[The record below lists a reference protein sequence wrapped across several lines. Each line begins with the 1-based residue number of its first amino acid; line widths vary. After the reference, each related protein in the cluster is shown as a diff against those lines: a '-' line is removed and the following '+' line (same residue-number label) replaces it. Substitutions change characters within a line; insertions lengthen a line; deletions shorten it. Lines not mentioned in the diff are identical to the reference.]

1 MVRGASR
8 GADGLRSSVVHEQR
22 QHGKGPLSTQNIAQH
37 TSPSCGGNPLRKG
50 CRPSPARA
58 SVCVCVRARAC
69 VVFVLCCVRRVCV
82 FVLCVRCVCVCV
94 ACVEASHAH
103 PPPCL
108 RGAEHTHLGDAPHR
122 PPDGVPR
129 GERRDDDAPALP
141 WSGSGAMPDAVRSS
155 NITAS
160 ISSVVVGGRGIP
172 EIEGKEIPEAT
183 LGYAITP

>member
-1 MVRGASR
+1 MAKGHFQPKTSHSTPLLLVVVIHCVKDVVRLLQGQVCA
-8 GADGLRSSVVHEQR
+8 
-22 QHGKGPLSTQNIAQH
+22 
-37 TSPSCGGNPLRKG
+37 
-50 CRPSPARA
+50 
-58 SVCVCVRARAC
+58 CVCARVLVLC
-69 VVFVLCCVRRVCV
+69 LCCVVCGV
-82 FVLCVRCVCVCV
+82 CACLCCVYAVCVCV

-155 NITAS
+155 DITAS